1 MSNNEKVFLRIF
13 QRLSR
18 RHSPWNVWRGFI
30 FTSATAISN
39 RVDKRVDVWR
49 KRENKYLSV
58 IKQYDKDE
66 RLDIPVLLAYVT
78 KSLQESPAQDFL
90 GRMFMTLELS
100 NHWQGQF
107 FTPYHLSELMAE
119 ISVGGNIEERVR
131 QSGYISVSDPACGAG
146 SLIIAFAN
154 VCAKHGVDYQNSVLF
169 AGQDV
174 DETAALM
181 CYIQMSLLGCGGYV
195 AVGNSLTEPVKG
207 TPLRP
212 VYKRENL
219 WFTPGYLSQPWVGRW
234 MGGKHELQKT

>member
-1 MSNNEKVFLRIF
+1 MDRYEKEFLGIF
-13 QRLSR
+13 RKFSQS
-18 RHSPWNVWRGFI
+18 HTPWNVWRDFI
-30 FTSATAISN
+30 FLSATAISN
-39 RVDKRVDVWR
+39 QVDKRPGVWD
-49 KRENKYLSV
+49 KRESEYLLT
-58 IKQYDKDE
+58 IKRYSKDE
-66 RLDIPVLLAYVT
+66 RFEIPTLLAYVT
-78 KSLQESPAQDFL
+78 KSLQDNPAQDFL

-131 QSGYISVSDPACGAG
+131 RSGYISVSDPACGAG

-154 VCAKHGVDYQNSVLF
+154 VCAKHGVDYRNSVLF

-174 DETAALM
+174 DETVALM
-181 CYIQMSLLGCGGYV
+181 CYIQMSLLGCAGYV

-207 TPLRP
+207 TPINP

-234 MGGKHELQKT
+234 MGGKS